1 MASIEYCDLYYKA
14 QENDSARYH
23 VFTFDLVN
31 STKMSREGLNNSK
44 VFLKEIV
51 QETYNILKEIE
62 KIESRN
68 ILVFE
73 EGFKSREEYFK
84 SPSEGF
90 GLKFEPFGYGDMMG
104 FTIYRGSMTR
114 EEVLDI
120 FDSVKRKYNYEYQLH
135 YADGYYETNNY
146 EEGDKLFFRGYCI
159 DILSN
164 LHKPY
169 VIQKLKKT
177 KRVKK

>member
-14 QENDSARYH
+14 QESDSAKYH
-23 VFTFDLVN
+23 AFTFDLVN
-31 STKMSREGLNNSK
+31 STKMSKEILNNSE
-44 VFLKEIV
+44 VLLKKIM

-62 KIESRN
+62 KKEDRN

-73 EGFKSREEYFK
+73 DGFKTKEDFQK
-84 SPSEGF
+84 SPCEGF

-104 FTIYRGSMTR
+104 FTIYRGSMSR

-120 FDSVKRKYNYEYQLH
+120 FDSVKERYNYEYPLH
-135 YADGYYETNNY
+135 YADGYYETNDY
-146 EEGDKLFFRGYCI
+146 CEGDKLFFRGYCI

-164 LHKPY
+164 FHKPY
-169 VIQKLKKT
+169 VIQELKKT
-177 KRVKK
+177 KRRKK